1 MLAVLIVFFI
11 YGSSHMVGGAWAH
24 SELTDQ
30 LVPTGYQADNFQVEN
45 PATYLGIY
53 LNDAKQ
59 PVYLHLLN
67 NKFPPQY
74 FGLGSRLCNF

>member
-1 MLAVLIVFFI
+1 
-11 YGSSHMVGGAWAH
+11 MVGGAWAH

-59 PVYLHLLN
+59 LVYLHLLN